1 MARPHSAAIF
11 GFLGVILPK
20 KSPIRRQ
27 GQFRGAISGQP
38 VDFANRRRSLR
49 RLRAGVVAAYENCPV
64 IKSDGLCLKLL
75 PIMLP
80 LENGCLKSTY

>member
-27 GQFRGAISGQP
+27 GQFRGEISGQP
-38 VDFANRRRSLR
+38 VDFISRSIDRFSLAAFLCRANNRRRSVR

-64 IKSDGLCLKLL
+64 IKSDGS
-75 PIMLP
+75 
-80 LENGCLKSTY
+80 E